1 MKKVLIILTI
11 LLIFPLIS
19 AIQVD
24 IDSELNQGETLIAK
38 ISGNFLKPILKD
50 NIYFY
55 RDIYT
60 AVPFELE
67 LLKIEQD
74 YFIHTSTLGKIPSNY
89 SIVIKESEYY
99 IAGGQTSSED
109 IVINFSIL
117 EDYAD
122 FSVMP
127 GVIVAQGSFSLEIQ
141 NLKDTL
147 LTIYIDKNG
156 SQEQEQEGFFS
167 FFSGDET
174 PTGQAFTLKA
184 GEIKQVTLEFE
195 NVSSETLRIVRLST
209 EDFSTEIFVYVL
221 FAEEKPE
228 IKRIKFETGFF
239 NISMATN
246 SNATR
251 ILYLVNEGTT
261 DFDNVTL
268 IIPDSL
274 KEYISIEPEF
284 FLDLEQNETK
294 RINLNISSKSEAE
307 IIQGTIK
314 AKTSDGFYA
323 YFDIYIN
330 FIEAFVPEGNVT
342 DELPIITK
350 TCEELEG
357 EICEKS
363 QECSA
368 DQITARD
375 DICCLGECVEKKK
388 SKAGLIIGW
397 TIIIILVAL
406 YGWFY
411 LKKYKKTKKK
421 VDLLKVAEGKK

>member
-1 MKKVLIILTI
+1 MKKSLIIFV
-11 LLIFPLIS
+11 LLLLPLMS

-24 IDSELNQGETLIAK
+24 MNEEFKQSETLIAK
-38 ISGNFLKPILKD
+38 ISGNFLQPILKD

-55 RDIYT
+55 RGFV
-60 AVPFELE
+60 AVPFEFE

-74 YFIHTSTLGKIPSNY
+74 YFIHTSTSGKIPANY
-89 SIVIKESEYY
+89 SLVIENSEYY
-99 IAGGQTSSED
+99 IVGGQTSSED

-141 NLKDTL
+141 NLKDTQ
-147 LTIYIDKNG
+147 LTIYIDKDG
-156 SQEQEQEGFFS
+156 SQEEGSFS

-184 GEIKQVTLEFE
+184 GEIKQLTLEFE
-195 NVSSETLRIVRLST
+195 NVSNATLRTVQLST
-209 EDFSTEIFVYVL
+209 EDFSTGIFVYVSYTG
-221 FAEEKPE
+221 EELKPQ

-239 NISMATN
+239 NISMATD
-246 SNATR
+246 SDATR

-261 DFDNVTL
+261 DFDNVTI

-274 KEYISIEPEF
+274 KEYLSIEPEF
-284 FLDLEQNETK
+284 FEDLEQNKTK
-294 RINLNISSKSEAE
+294 KINLNISSKPEAE

-323 YFDIYIN
+323 YVDIYIEI
-330 FIEAFVPEGNVT
+330 IEAFVPEGNVT
-342 DELPIITK
+342 DELPTITK

-357 EICEKS
+357 AICEKS

-388 SKAGLIIGW
+388 SKAGQIIGW
-397 TIIIILVAL
+397 TIVIILVAL

-411 LKKYKKTKKK
+411 LKKYKKAKKK
-421 VDLLKVAEGKK
+421 VDLLKVAEGKKK